1 MHWGVRKGA
10 SSGVSGGGKGK
21 GEESSDHKMVEGYKS
36 RVSKNGTKALSND
49 ELQKLVNRLNLEQQH
64 SRLTSEEA
72 TKSHV
77 DRGHDAVK
85 KALAIGATANAAYK
99 FSKSPVGEAGKKAA
113 WDMALKAAKTAGKHY
128 RDYKTAGQIATAM
141 VIHG

>member
-10 SSGVSGGGKGK
+10 TSGGSGAKGGK
-21 GEESSDHKMVEGYKS
+21 GEESADHKMVEGYKS
-36 RVSKNGTKALSND
+36 RVAKNGTKALSND

-64 SRLTSEEA
+64 TRLAGETAS
-72 TKSHV
+72 KSHV

-85 KALAIGATANAAYK
+85 KALAIGATANAVYK
-99 FSKSPVGEAGKKAA
+99 FGKSPAGEAARKT
-113 WDMALKAAKTAGKHY
+113 ALDLAFKAAKTAGKHY